1 MSSRCVSSGVVD
13 ELALD
18 ELLDELVLESQNCKF

>member
-18 ELLDELVLESQNCKF
+18 ELLDELVLES